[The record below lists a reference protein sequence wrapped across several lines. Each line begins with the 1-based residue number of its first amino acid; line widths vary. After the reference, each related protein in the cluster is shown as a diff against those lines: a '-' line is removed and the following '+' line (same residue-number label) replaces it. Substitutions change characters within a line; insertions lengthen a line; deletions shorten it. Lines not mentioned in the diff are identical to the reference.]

1 MMALVHLLLVVI
13 VHLHLVASSPLEL
26 GASMPRR
33 VTREASSGDMVLVD
47 ARRSGNNRVTN
58 KRDTD
63 VSVPA
68 GEAVDIFYRYGFFSL
83 SVRVVPRD
91 DAGSWIIREPT
102 SNVFLPGST
111 RTSRTVVSNTFNQQF
126 QIFFCDDVQDLMKHY
141 FNDFTAEGVGEPYR
155 LYTGS
160 WRDPTVVKYFGL
172 SESTL
177 HSNAGFV
184 LVKLLKNRV
193 RVDTKGDPVLKP
205 EAAAALDRITVND
218 EKSVKDFVQNY
229 GSHYIK
235 SLTIGDAVYQILAL
249 DRPSYTRAKEDV
261 LINKKVKDFT
271 EIYDQYLAPW
281 LVQEN
286 GKVQAASG
294 DKRVMTF
301 LKERVVKKLRFNNY
315 PSIFEIK
322 KNDELLEQLEV
333 LTANTE
339 AIIAMAFR
347 SIGSLLTKLQEQ
359 IFYNEV
365 INTQLAL
372 WEVNI

>member
-1 MMALVHLLLVVI
+1 M
-13 VHLHLVASSPLEL
+13 
-26 GASMPRR
+26 G
-33 VTREASSGDMVLVD
+33 
-47 ARRSGNNRVTN
+47 
-58 KRDTD
+58 
-63 VSVPA
+63 
-68 GEAVDIFYRYGFFSL
+68 
-83 SVRVVPRD
+83 
-91 DAGSWIIREPT
+91 
-102 SNVFLPGST
+102 FLPGST

-184 LVKLLKNRV
+184 LVKLLKNRI

>member
-1 MMALVHLLLVVI
+1 MALLYLILSAGV
-13 VHLHLVASSPLEL
+13 VASLPMEL
-26 GASMPRR
+26 TPAMR
-33 VTREASSGDMVLVD
+33 VQREADSGSMVLVSTV
-47 ARRSGNNRVTN
+47 ATQGGEGVPTANRRQ
-58 KRDTD
+58 D
-63 VSVPA
+63 VAVDVDVPA

-102 SNVFLPGST
+102 STVFVPGST
-111 RTSRTVVSNTFNQQF
+111 RTTTTHLNNKFDQQF

-141 FNDFTAEGVGEPYR
+141 FNDFAAEGVGEPYR

-160 WRDPTVVKYFGL
+160 WRTPTVVKYFGL

-177 HSNAGFV
+177 QSNAGFV
-184 LVKLLKNRV
+184 LVKLLKPRV
-193 RVDTKGDPVLKP
+193 RVDTNGKPQLKP
-205 EAAAALDRITVND
+205 EAGAALNRVTVGD
-218 EKSVKDFVQNY
+218 EKSVKNFVQTY

-249 DRPSYTRAKEDV
+249 DRPAYNRAKNDV
-261 LINKKVKDFT
+261 LVEKKVKDFNQ
-271 EIYDQYLAPW
+271 IYDEYLAPW
-281 LVQEN
+281 LVREN

-294 DKRVMTF
+294 DKTVKSFLENKVM
-301 LKERVVKKLRFNNY
+301 KQLRFATY

-322 KNDELLEQLEV
+322 KRPELMDELEF
-333 LTANTE
+333 LTGSTE
-339 AIIAMAFR
+339 AIIAMAFS
-347 SIGSLLTKLQEQ
+347 SIGSLLSKIQEQ

-365 INTQLAL
+365 VNTQLAL

>member
-1 MMALVHLLLVVI
+1 MALLYLILSAGV
-13 VHLHLVASSPLEL
+13 VASLPMEL
-26 GASMPRR
+26 TPAMR
-33 VTREASSGDMVLVD
+33 VQREADSGSMVLVSTQGGEGVPT
-47 ARRSGNNRVTN
+47 ANRRQ
-58 KRDTD
+58 D
-63 VSVPA
+63 VVDVDVPA

-102 SNVFLPGST
+102 STVFVPGST
-111 RTSRTVVSNTFNQQF
+111 RTTTTHLNNKFDQQF

-141 FNDFTAEGVGEPYR
+141 FNDFAAEGVGEPYR

-160 WRDPTVVKYFGL
+160 WRTPTVVKYFGL

-177 HSNAGFV
+177 QSNAGFV
-184 LVKLLKNRV
+184 LVKLLKPRV
-193 RVDTKGDPVLKP
+193 RVDTNGRPQLKA
-205 EAAAALDRITVND
+205 EAGAALDRVTVGD
-218 EKSVKDFVQNY
+218 EKSVKNFVQTY

-249 DRPSYTRAKEDV
+249 DRPAYNRAKNDV
-261 LINKKVKDFT
+261 LVEKKVKDFNQ
-271 EIYDQYLAPW
+271 IYDEYLAPW
-281 LVQEN
+281 LVREN

-294 DKRVMTF
+294 DKTVKSFLENKVM
-301 LKERVVKKLRFNNY
+301 KQLRFATY

-322 KNDELLEQLEV
+322 KRPELMDELEF
-333 LTANTE
+333 LTGSTE
-339 AIIAMAFR
+339 AIIAMAFS
-347 SIGSLLTKLQEQ
+347 SIGSLLSKIQEQ

-365 INTQLAL
+365 VNTQLAL

>member
-1 MMALVHLLLVVI
+1 MALLYLILSAGV
-13 VHLHLVASSPLEL
+13 VASLPMEL
-26 GASMPRR
+26 TPAMR
-33 VTREASSGDMVLVD
+33 VQREADSGSMVLVSTV
-47 ARRSGNNRVTN
+47 ATQGGEGVPTANRRQ
-58 KRDTD
+58 D
-63 VSVPA
+63 VAVDVDVPA

-102 SNVFLPGST
+102 STVFVPGST
-111 RTSRTVVSNTFNQQF
+111 RTTTTHLNNKFDQQF

-141 FNDFTAEGVGEPYR
+141 FNDFAAEGVGEPYR

-160 WRDPTVVKYFGL
+160 WRTPTVVKYFGL

-177 HSNAGFV
+177 QSNAGFV
-184 LVKLLKNRV
+184 LVKLLKPRV
-193 RVDTKGDPVLKP
+193 RVDTNGKPQLKA
-205 EAAAALDRITVND
+205 EAGAALNRVTVGD
-218 EKSVKDFVQNY
+218 EKSVKNFVQTY

-249 DRPSYTRAKEDV
+249 DRPAYNRAKNDV
-261 LINKKVKDFT
+261 LVEKKVKDFNQ
-271 EIYDQYLAPW
+271 IYDEYLAPW
-281 LVQEN
+281 LVREN

-294 DKRVMTF
+294 DKTVKSFLENKVM
-301 LKERVVKKLRFNNY
+301 KQLRFATY

-322 KNDELLEQLEV
+322 KRPELMDELEF
-333 LTANTE
+333 LTGSTE
-339 AIIAMAFR
+339 AIIAMAFS
-347 SIGSLLTKLQEQ
+347 SIGSLLSKIQEQ

-365 INTQLAL
+365 VNTQLAL

>member
-1 MMALVHLLLVVI
+1 MALLYLLILSAGV
-13 VHLHLVASSPLEL
+13 VASLPLEL
-26 GASMPRR
+26 TPARDLMR
-33 VTREASSGDMVLVD
+33 VQREADSGSMVLVSTQGGEGVPT
-47 ARRSGNNRVTN
+47 ANRRQ
-58 KRDTD
+58 D
-63 VSVPA
+63 VVDVDVPA

-102 SNVFLPGST
+102 STVFVPGST
-111 RTSRTVVSNTFNQQF
+111 RTTTTHLNNKFDQQF

-141 FNDFTAEGVGEPYR
+141 FNDFAAEGVGEPYR

-160 WRDPTVVKYFGL
+160 WRTPTVVKYFGL

-177 HSNAGFV
+177 QSNAGFV
-184 LVKLLKNRV
+184 LVKLLKPRV
-193 RVDTKGDPVLKP
+193 RVDTNGKPQLKP
-205 EAAAALDRITVND
+205 EAGDALNRVTVGD
-218 EKSVKDFVQNY
+218 EKSVKNFVQTY

-249 DRPSYTRAKEDV
+249 DRPAYNRAKNDV
-261 LINKKVKDFT
+261 LVEKKVKDFNQ
-271 EIYDQYLAPW
+271 IYDEYLAPW
-281 LVQEN
+281 LVREN

-294 DKRVMTF
+294 DKAVKAFLENKVM
-301 LKERVVKKLRFNNY
+301 KQLRFATY

-322 KNDELLEQLEV
+322 KRPELMDELEF
-333 LTANTE
+333 LTSSTE
-339 AIIAMAFR
+339 AIIAMAFS
-347 SIGSLLTKLQEQ
+347 SIGSLLSKIQEQ

-365 INTQLAL
+365 VNTQLAL

>member
-1 MMALVHLLLVVI
+1 MALLYLLILSAGV
-13 VHLHLVASSPLEL
+13 VASLPLEL
-26 GASMPRR
+26 TPARDLMR
-33 VTREASSGDMVLVD
+33 VQREADSGSMVLVSTQGGEGVPT
-47 ARRSGNNRVTN
+47 ANRRQ
-58 KRDTD
+58 D
-63 VSVPA
+63 VVDVDVPA

-102 SNVFLPGST
+102 STVFVPGST
-111 RTSRTVVSNTFNQQF
+111 RTTTTHLNNKFDQQF

-141 FNDFTAEGVGEPYR
+141 FNDFAAEGVGEPYR

-160 WRDPTVVKYFGL
+160 WRTPTVVKYFGL

-177 HSNAGFV
+177 QSNAGFV
-184 LVKLLKNRV
+184 LVKLLKPRV
-193 RVDTKGDPVLKP
+193 RVDTNGRPQLKA
-205 EAAAALDRITVND
+205 EAGAALNRVTVGD
-218 EKSVKDFVQNY
+218 EKSVKNFVQTY

-249 DRPSYTRAKEDV
+249 DRPAYNRAKNDV
-261 LINKKVKDFT
+261 LVEKKVKDFNQ
-271 EIYDQYLAPW
+271 IYDEYLAPW
-281 LVQEN
+281 LVREN

-294 DKRVMTF
+294 DKAVKAFLENKVM
-301 LKERVVKKLRFNNY
+301 KQLRFATY

-322 KNDELLEQLEV
+322 KRPELMDELEF
-333 LTANTE
+333 LTGSTE
-339 AIIAMAFR
+339 AIIAMAFS
-347 SIGSLLTKLQEQ
+347 SIGSLLSKIQEQ

-365 INTQLAL
+365 VNTQLAL

>member
-1 MMALVHLLLVVI
+1 MALLYLLILSAGV
-13 VHLHLVASSPLEL
+13 VASLPLEL
-26 GASMPRR
+26 TPARDLMR
-33 VTREASSGDMVLVD
+33 VQREADSGSMVLVSTQGGEGVPT
-47 ARRSGNNRVTN
+47 ANRRQ
-58 KRDTD
+58 D
-63 VSVPA
+63 VVDVDVPA

-102 SNVFLPGST
+102 STVFVPGST
-111 RTSRTVVSNTFNQQF
+111 RTTTTHLNNKFDQQF

-141 FNDFTAEGVGEPYR
+141 FNDFAAEGVGEPYR

-160 WRDPTVVKYFGL
+160 WRTPTVVKYFGL

-177 HSNAGFV
+177 QSNAGFV
-184 LVKLLKNRV
+184 LVKLLKPRV
-193 RVDTKGDPVLKP
+193 RVDTNGKPQLKP
-205 EAAAALDRITVND
+205 EAGDALNRVTVGD
-218 EKSVKDFVQNY
+218 EKSVKNFVQTY

-249 DRPSYTRAKEDV
+249 DRPAYNRAKNDV
-261 LINKKVKDFT
+261 LVEKKVKDFNQ
-271 EIYDQYLAPW
+271 IYDEYLAPW
-281 LVQEN
+281 LVREN

-294 DKRVMTF
+294 DKAVKAFLENKVM
-301 LKERVVKKLRFNNY
+301 KQLRFATY

-322 KNDELLEQLEV
+322 KRPELMDELEF
-333 LTANTE
+333 LTGSTE
-339 AIIAMAFR
+339 AIIAMAFS
-347 SIGSLLTKLQEQ
+347 SIGSLLSKIQEQ

-365 INTQLAL
+365 VNTQLAL

>member
-1 MMALVHLLLVVI
+1 MALLHILLVQLV
-13 VHLHLVASSPLEL
+13 HLVASNPLEL
-26 GASMPRR
+26 GVQRLQR
-33 VTREASSGDMVLVD
+33 VEREASSGDMVLIQ
-47 ARRSGNNRVTN
+47 AREGAPNKVTR
-58 KRDTD
+58 KRDTET
-63 VSVPA
+63 SVPA

-102 SNVFLPGST
+102 SSVFIEGST
-111 RTSRTVVSNTFNQQF
+111 RTSRTQVSDKFNQQF

-160 WRDPTVVKYFGL
+160 WRSPTVVKYFGL

-177 HSNAGFV
+177 QSNAGFV

-205 EAAAALDRITVND
+205 EAAAALNRIRVND

-249 DRPSYTRAKEDV
+249 DRPAYTKAKQDV
-261 LINKKVKDFT
+261 LINKKVKDFN
-271 EIYDQYLAPW
+271 EIYDLYLHPL
-281 LVQEN
+281 LVKEN

-294 DKRVMTF
+294 DKRVMEF
-301 LKERVVKKLRFNNY
+301 LKTRVVKKERFNSY

-322 KNDELLEQLEV
+322 KNPDILEQLEFM
-333 LTANTE
+333 TSGTE
-339 AIIAMAFR
+339 AIISMAFR

-365 INTQLAL
+365 VNTQLAL